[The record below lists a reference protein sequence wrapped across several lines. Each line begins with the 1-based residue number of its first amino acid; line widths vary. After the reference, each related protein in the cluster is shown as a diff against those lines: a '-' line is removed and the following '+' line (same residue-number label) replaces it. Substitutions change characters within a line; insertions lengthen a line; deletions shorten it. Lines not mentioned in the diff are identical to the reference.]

1 MLPRASSCTAIAN
14 AVWRSLP
21 GQADVIARVA
31 AGVRMGKRVPQI
43 EPDLPVVGVPHERL
57 DVRRPP
63 GSHLAR
69 FEGELHAVS
78 LLSCRAAMLKG
89 SPYRIHTLGTSAGL
103 RGKSVTASRAGY

>member
-78 LLSCRAAMLKG
+78 LLSCRAATLKG
-89 SPYRIHTLGTSAGL
+89 PPYRIHTLGLPPVSG
-103 RGKSVTASRAGY
+103 GNQ